1 MKWSPT
7 SLLLLLLTAAALA
20 SAEDETVTDV
30 AVTAEPDADW
40 AGEVRRLDFR
50 IDDIYDM
57 LQQWK
62 VGSNKKNKTKQKQ
75 KQKTNKNL
83 ATDELMILVLVVGR
97 KSSSAGSNAGKRR
110 STINCFFPCVRNLIR
125 F

>member
-62 VGSNKKNKTKQKQ
+62 VGSNKKNKKQ
-75 KQKTNKNL
+75 NKN
-83 ATDELMILVLVVGR
+83 
-97 KSSSAGSNAGKRR
+97 KKRTKTWLR
-110 STINCFFPCVRNLIR
+110 MN
-125 F
+125 

>member
-1 MKWSPT
+1 MKWSRR

-62 VGSNKKNKTKQKQ
+62 VGSNKKKKKQTQ

>member
-1 MKWSPT
+1 M
-7 SLLLLLLTAAALA
+7 LLLLLTAAALA

-62 VGSNKKNKTKQKQ
+62 VGSNKKKQNKTKTKTKNEQK
-75 KQKTNKNL
+75 L
-83 ATDELMILVLVVGR
+83 GY
-97 KSSSAGSNAGKRR
+97 G
-110 STINCFFPCVRNLIR
+110 
-125 F
+125 

>member
-62 VGSNKKNKTKQKQ
+62 VGSNKKKKKQTQ

>member
-1 MKWSPT
+1 M
-7 SLLLLLLTAAALA
+7 LLLLLTAAALA

-62 VGSNKKNKTKQKQ
+62 VGSNKKKKKQTQ

-110 STINCFFPCVRNLIR
+110 STINCFFPCVRNFIR